1 MSDLRIHDLPR
12 TTTADDDSVIAIDHK
27 DASGGKTFGIKVS
40 DFNAVANATAKSFAE
55 KAKEHADAAKE
66 AKEKANESR
75 REAANLELL
84 CRQADKNTSRSA
96 SDANAARNDA
106 ITHEN
111 FAKYYADAAKD
122 SQQLAAREASSVGEA
137 VISAKSWAI
146 GGTGTRAGEDSDNA
160 SYYAQVASAAASG
173 ANASAKAFSDQAKG
187 YADRAKEARDEVI
200 AAKAEADTVIQ
211 NTKGEIANTL
221 ASTKEEVKGLTG
233 EAKKHA
239 DDAKTRADSIIGA
252 VEDATRKSGEA
263 KAYAEAAALSASASA
278 ASAAGVGESSLLS
291 KSWAVGGTGVRAGE
305 DTDNAAYYAQA
316 ANAAAGGGV
325 SSFRGRS
332 GQVLPESNDYTADM
346 IKRGDSNVDEDLKK
360 CDQSIQK
367 TIADIK
373 TSSGNIEKVT
383 KDVASVTEQITSAA
397 SKISSLREELD
408 QVKENIKNAG
418 RVEIEKIKAK
428 VDKAV
433 SDIDLASTEIEKLK
447 QNISG
452 VGDYRG
458 KIKEMIS
465 SHNESDDANAPN
477 TAQKEHYPG
486 GMFFFKDQ
494 LYVTTKKIDPG
505 NEFTAENCHLANLDD
520 VIATVRN
527 QVTYHE
533 NQVTY
538 HENWINYLNNFNV
551 FTPAALGPVGT
562 GDHKTTYRK
571 DIGDI
576 FWDDHTLVQAI
587 KNLGYKEEIQE
598 NKNVIKIN
606 LHKIMQSVWDS
617 FYGTLGYPFIWG
629 DSYILKRY
637 KKGTVLCYLRS
648 IKEQGE
654 PPEAPALSLIIL
666 KRDLVEG
673 SVLSKDDYDRT
684 SIKELLNDDVGGRH
698 DA

>member
-40 DFNAVANATAKSFAE
+40 DFNAAANATAKSFAE

-173 ANASAKAFSDQAKG
+173 ANASAKAFSDQAKE

-239 DDAKTRADSIIGA
+239 EDAKTRADSIIGA
-252 VEDATRKSGEA
+252 VADATGKSGEA
-263 KAYAEAAALSASASA
+263 KTYAEAAALSASESA
-278 ASAAGVGESSLLS
+278 ASAASVGESALIS

-373 TSSGNIEKVT
+373 ASSGSIEKVT

-418 RVEIEKIKAK
+418 RVEIEKIKTK

-458 KIKEMIS
+458 KIKEMFS
-465 SHNESDDANAPN
+465 THNESDDANAPN
-477 TAQKEHYPG
+477 TAQKQHYPG
-486 GMFFFKDQ
+486 GLFFFKDQ
-494 LYVTTKKIDPG
+494 LYVTTEKINPG

-520 VIATVRN
+520 VIATVRD

-533 NQVTY
+533 
-538 HENWINYLNNFNV
+538 EWINYLNNFNA
-551 FTPAALGPVGT
+551 FLPAALGPVGT

-576 FWDDHTLVQAI
+576 FWDDHTLFQAV
-587 KNLGYKEEIQE
+587 KNLGYEEEVQE

-606 LHKIMQSVWDS
+606 LHKIMKSIWNS

-629 DSYILKRY
+629 DSYILERY

-648 IKEQGE
+648 IKEQNE
-654 PPEAPALSLIIL
+654 PPKAPALSLIIL
-666 KRDLVEG
+666 KRDLAVG

>member
-40 DFNAVANATAKSFAE
+40 DFNAAANATAKSFAE

-211 NTKGEIANTL
+211 NTKGEIATTL

-252 VEDATRKSGEA
+252 VADATRKSGEA
-263 KAYAEAAALSASASA
+263 KTYAEAAALSASASA
-278 ASAAGVGESSLLS
+278 ASAASVGESSLIS

-373 TSSGNIEKVT
+373 ASSGNIEKVT

-418 RVEIEKIKAK
+418 RVEIEKIKVK

-447 QNISG
+447 SNISG

-520 VIATVRN
+520 VIATVRD
-527 QVTYHE
+527 
-533 NQVTY
+533 QVTY

-551 FTPAALGPVGT
+551 FTPAALGKVGT
-562 GDHKTTYRK
+562 KDHKTMGRYDT
-571 DIGDI
+571 GDI
-576 FWDDHTLVQAI
+576 FWDDHTLVQAV
-587 KNLGYKEEIQE
+587 KELEYKEEIQE
-598 NKNVIKIN
+598 KKNVIKIN
-606 LHKIMQSVWDS
+606 LQEIVQSVWNS
-617 FYGTLGYPFIWG
+617 FYGTLGYPFIFG
-629 DSYILKRY
+629 GAHTYQTL
-637 KKGTVLCYLRS
+637 KKGTIVCYLRPLKDIDDS
-648 IKEQGE
+648 II
-654 PPEAPALSLIIL
+654 APALALVIL
-666 KRDLVEG
+666 KRDLPAG
-673 SVLSKDDYDRT
+673 SVLSKDDYDHT

>member
-1 MSDLRIHDLPR
+1 MSDLQIHDLPR

-40 DFNAVANATAKSFAE
+40 DFNAAANATAKSFAE

-239 DDAKTRADSIIGA
+239 EDAKTRADSIIGA
-252 VEDATRKSGEA
+252 VADATGKSGEA
-263 KAYAEAAALSASASA
+263 KTYAEAAALSASESA
-278 ASAAGVGESSLLS
+278 ASAASVGESALIS

-332 GQVLPESNDYTADM
+332 GQVLPESNDYTANM

-373 TSSGNIEKVT
+373 ASSGSIEKVT

-418 RVEIEKIKAK
+418 RVEIEKIKTK
-428 VDKAV
+428 VDKAA

-465 SHNESDDANAPN
+465 THNESDDANAPN

-520 VIATVRN
+520 VIATVRD
-527 QVTYHE
+527 QVTH
-533 NQVTY
+533 

-606 LHKIMQSVWDS
+606 LHKIMQSIWDS

-629 DSYILKRY
+629 DSYILERY

-648 IKEQGE
+648 IKEQDE
-654 PPEAPALSLIIL
+654 PPGAPALSLIIL

>member
-1 MSDLRIHDLPR
+1 M
-12 TTTADDDSVIAIDHK
+12 
-27 DASGGKTFGIKVS
+27 
-40 DFNAVANATAKSFAE
+40 
-55 KAKEHADAAKE
+55 
-66 AKEKANESR
+66 
-75 REAANLELL
+75 
-84 CRQADKNTSRSA
+84 
-96 SDANAARNDA
+96 
-106 ITHEN
+106 
-111 FAKYYADAAKD
+111 
-122 SQQLAAREASSVGEA
+122 
-137 VISAKSWAI
+137 
-146 GGTGTRAGEDSDNA
+146 
-160 SYYAQVASAAASG
+160 
-173 ANASAKAFSDQAKG
+173 
-187 YADRAKEARDEVI
+187 
-200 AAKAEADTVIQ
+200 
-211 NTKGEIANTL
+211 
-221 ASTKEEVKGLTG
+221 
-233 EAKKHA
+233 
-239 DDAKTRADSIIGA
+239 
-252 VEDATRKSGEA
+252 
-263 KAYAEAAALSASASA
+263 
-278 ASAAGVGESSLLS
+278 GESALIS

-373 TSSGNIEKVT
+373 ASSGNIEKVT

-397 SKISSLREELD
+397 SKISSLRVELD

-418 RVEIEKIKAK
+418 REEIEKIKAK

-447 QNISG
+447 QNISR

-465 SHNESDDANAPN
+465 THNESDDANAPN

-520 VIATVRN
+520 VIATVRD
-527 QVTYHE
+527 QVTHHE

-606 LHKIMQSVWDS
+606 LHKIMQSIWDS

-629 DSYILKRY
+629 DSYILERY

-648 IKEQGE
+648 IKEQDE
-654 PPEAPALSLIIL
+654 PPGAPALSLIIL

>member
-40 DFNAVANATAKSFAE
+40 DFNSAANATAKSFAE

-84 CRQADKNTSRSA
+84 CRQADKNSSRSA

-187 YADRAKEARDEVI
+187 YADRAKEARDEII

-252 VEDATRKSGEA
+252 AEDATRKSGEA

-278 ASAAGVGESSLLS
+278 ASAASVGESSLIS

-477 TAQKEHYPG
+477 TAQKEHCPG

-520 VIATVRN
+520 VIATVRD
-527 QVTYHE
+527 
-533 NQVTY
+533 QVTY
-538 HENWINYLNNFNV
+538 HENWINYLNNFNC
-551 FTPAALGPVGT
+551 FLPAALGPVGT
-562 GDHKTTYRK
+562 EDHKTKGQQDT
-571 DIGDI
+571 GDI
-576 FWDDHTLVQAI
+576 FWDDHTLVQAV
-587 KNLGYKEEIQE
+587 KELGYKEEIQE
-598 NKNVIKIN
+598 KKNVTKIN
-606 LHKIMQSVWDS
+606 LHEIMQSVWNS
-617 FYGTLGYPFIWG
+617 FYGTLGYPFIFDG
-629 DSYILKRY
+629 MHTYHTY
-637 KKGTVLCYLRS
+637 KKGTVLCYLRP
-648 IKEQGE
+648 IKNDDGS
-654 PPEAPALSLIIL
+654 PGATALILVIL
-666 KRDLVEG
+666 KRDLPSG
-673 SVLSKDDYDRT
+673 SVLSKDDYDYT

>member
-40 DFNAVANATAKSFAE
+40 DFNAAANATAKSFAE

-239 DDAKTRADSIIGA
+239 EDAKTRADSIIGA
-252 VEDATRKSGEA
+252 VADATGKSGEA
-263 KAYAEAAALSASASA
+263 KTYAEAAALSASESA
-278 ASAAGVGESSLLS
+278 ASAASVGESALIS

-332 GQVLPESNDYTADM
+332 GQVLPESNDYTANM

-373 TSSGNIEKVT
+373 ASSGSIEKVT

-418 RVEIEKIKAK
+418 RVEIEKIKTK
-428 VDKAV
+428 VDKAA

-465 SHNESDDANAPN
+465 THNESDDANAPN

-520 VIATVRN
+520 VIATVRD
-527 QVTYHE
+527 QVTH
-533 NQVTY
+533 

-562 GDHKTTYRK
+562 GDHKTTYGK

-606 LHKIMQSVWDS
+606 LHKIMQSIWDS

-648 IKEQGE
+648 IKEQDE
-654 PPEAPALSLIIL
+654 PPGAPALSLIIL